1 MLNKLKN
8 FDALRMS
15 VEELLEL
22 SAYARGVKA
31 EYEYSNMEVPEWI
44 ETQIKTLKREINTRN
59 AEALEAR
66 KRELE
71 VRLEGL
77 KTTREKREELEKELA
92 KLNKLTT
99 A

>member
-22 SAYARGVKA
+22 SAYARALKA
-31 EYEYSNMEVPEWI
+31 EYDYNNMDIPEWL
-44 ETQIKTLKREINTRN
+44 EGQIKSLKREINTRN

-66 KRELE
+66 KRDLE
-71 VRLEGL
+71 ARLEGL
-77 KTTREKREELEKELA
+77 KTNREKREELEKELA